1 MTSEFTLSGSGLI
14 FIQARVTGDNLE
26 ADSSTAS
33 PPPPRAIASKKHFF
47 RRTKIP
53 YPDKSRL
60 FDRGFPGRAVYFTY
74 KVTRWITR
82 ALFFAWLPGI
92 TFLNGFYVLNS
103 NGARFARMPLRTHAP
118 RATPPAGT
126 LRTISVP
133 HPLVSPSASSL
144 PPLPP
149 PSPPPSPP
157 PDTLL
162 RPSPRR
168 FRHPRSVSAGRFF
181 AVGTISLCQTGA
193 GLICEAFAGTS
204 RPRIIIKIPH
214 RHPPPLPPAPPLP
227 SPLLPLPPRGLP
239 PSFAA
244 ARRRSPS
251 VILHSIPSWINPLM
265 AGSLICAPL
274 QNNRENCAGE
284 RGVEA
289 WPVEKFIIHKVLLL
303 DRFLRYRALSPT
315 LEKNEY

>member
-1 MTSEFTLSGSGLI
+1 
-14 FIQARVTGDNLE
+14 
-26 ADSSTAS
+26 
-33 PPPPRAIASKKHFF
+33 
-47 RRTKIP
+47 
-53 YPDKSRL
+53 
-60 FDRGFPGRAVYFTY
+60 
-74 KVTRWITR
+74 
-82 ALFFAWLPGI
+82 
-92 TFLNGFYVLNS
+92 
-103 NGARFARMPLRTHAP
+103 MPLRTHAP
-118 RATPPAGT
+118 RATPPTGT
-126 LRTISVP
+126 LRTISVS
-133 HPLVSPSASSL
+133 HPLVSPSASPCRS
-144 PPLPP
+144 P
-149 PSPPPSPP
+149 PSSR
-157 PDTLL
+157 PDALL

-168 FRHPRSVSAGRFF
+168 LRHPRSVSAGRFF

-214 RHPPPLPPAPPLP
+214 RHPPPPASSSLS
-227 SPLLPLPPRGLP
+227 SPDPFPRGLP

-284 RGVEA
+284 RAA
-289 WPVEKFIIHKVLLL
+289 WKRDPSRSLLFIRSYYWTDSSGIG
-303 DRFLRYRALSPT
+303 RYRST

>member
-1 MTSEFTLSGSGLI
+1 
-14 FIQARVTGDNLE
+14 
-26 ADSSTAS
+26 
-33 PPPPRAIASKKHFF
+33 
-47 RRTKIP
+47 
-53 YPDKSRL
+53 
-60 FDRGFPGRAVYFTY
+60 
-74 KVTRWITR
+74 
-82 ALFFAWLPGI
+82 
-92 TFLNGFYVLNS
+92 
-103 NGARFARMPLRTHAP
+103 MPLRTHAP

-149 PSPPPSPP
+149 PSPPPPSPP

-214 RHPPPLPPAPPLP
+214 RHPPP
-227 SPLLPLPPRGLP
+227 P
-239 PSFAA
+239 PSC
-244 ARRRSPS
+244 P
-251 VILHSIPSWINPLM
+251 
-265 AGSLICAPL
+265 
-274 QNNRENCAGE
+274 
-284 RGVEA
+284 
-289 WPVEKFIIHKVLLL
+289 
-303 DRFLRYRALSPT
+303 SPT
-315 LEKNEY
+315 LPAPSPSPPRSSSLVRRCSAALTFRDITFHSELDQSFNGRKFNLCAATK